1 MTVIRSKD
9 IWPQISKIIGID
21 DSRAIRQITIKIS
34 PLNSMVELSIEEYA
48 TKKVTQDETHPERS
62 A

>member
-1 MTVIRSKD
+1 MSVIRSKD
-9 IWPQISKIIGID
+9 IWPQISKILGID
-21 DSRAIRQITIKIS
+21 ESCAIRQITIKIS

-48 TKKVTQDETHPERS
+48 TKKAIQDETHPERS